1 MTVSGDALDRAQRI
15 WNEMKDEPDTTGKLE
30 VLAEAL
36 EKALEKADRA
46 GALPGG
52 VRVVRLLEYL
62 YPDAKDALDDQQHW
76 QVQGVY
82 RPSAGRL
89 IRSTVLPM
97 EVLD

>member
-30 VLAEAL
+30 ILAE
-36 EKALEKADRA
+36 ALEKADRA

-52 VRVVRLLEYL
+52 IRVVRLLEYL
-62 YPDAKDALDDQQHW
+62 YPDAKDALTDQQNW